1 LSLSDTPGSSRRHK
15 IFILYVVA
23 MLLAFLLPTPAT
35 PLAESQH
42 LDKVVHFG
50 IFLGFALV
58 FYGDRHAT
66 AWRTFLI
73 STAFAGGIELVQSIL
88 SYRQGDWW
96 DFVAGAAG
104 AGLGTV
110 LVLLVLRQRRRALVA
125 SGRVGGQ

>member
-1 LSLSDTPGSSRRHK
+1 LSLIDKPGSTLRHR

-42 LDKVVHFG
+42 VDKLVHFG

-58 FYGDRHAT
+58 FYGDRHSR
-66 AWRTFLI
+66 AWWIFLI
-73 STAFAGGIELVQSIL
+73 SVAFAGGIELLQSIL

-110 LVLLVLRQRRRALVA
+110 LVLLVVRQRRRALVA
-125 SGRVGGQ
+125 SGRGGGQ